1 MKRLAI
7 LILVLALTA
16 CGGGTSGSVSAAP
29 NPSGEIPPPT
39 QLTQISADYVINMA
53 ALLPPDP
60 GPASDETL
68 LGVDANGNGVR
79 DEIERWI
86 ALEGAPDSAKL
97 RAALMQKAR
106 VQQKIIE
113 GFNTQEEVVALEYES
128 NRAITFLVKRHEEAR
143 PKWRKIT
150 ADTYNTYDRIGRVRD
165 FERRLAGTISK
176 SVYNLSDNEL
186 ADIDPALF
194 KD

>member
-1 MKRLAI
+1 MKKLAI
-7 LILVLALTA
+7 LTLAFALTA
-16 CGGGTSGSVSAAP
+16 CGGGTSGPVSAAA
-29 NPSGEIPPPT
+29 NPAGDPAPPAQVT
-39 QLTQISADYVINMA
+39 AITADYVINMA
-53 ALLPPDP
+53 AFLPPDP
-60 GPASDETL
+60 GPAADETL

-106 VQQKIIE
+106 FQQKILE
-113 GFNTQEEVVALEYES
+113 GFTTQEEVVALEYEM
-128 NRAITFLVKRHEEAR
+128 NRVMTFLVKRHKEAR
-143 PKWRKIT
+143 EADRKVT
-150 ADTYNTYDRIGRVRD
+150 TFTFNTYDRIKRIRD
-165 FERRLAGTISK
+165 FERRLGGMISK
-176 SVYNLSDNEL
+176 DVYDLPDNEL